1 MMKSMLVFPPGW
13 SPVGPYLAL
22 PVLKAYLKEKKGIDV
37 CIRDL
42 NVLFYD
48 ELLSKE
54 SILAALEKAKTAKW
68 LSSKE
73 RLTIDLVKSSCHNV
87 EWAKR
92 VFRSEEYFDL
102 DKREHAQNIFRN
114 ALYVLNHSDTKVT
127 YSFNDINL
135 PYSYY
140 SSTAVMAAA
149 RDSVVN
155 PFIQF
160 SVAPSESRRERGR
173 SP

>member
-1 MMKSMLVFPPGW
+1 MKSMLVFPPGW

-87 EWAKR
+87 EWANKR
-92 VFRSEEYFDL
+92 QTEANQR
-102 DKREHAQNIFRN
+102 A
-114 ALYVLNHSDTKVT
+114 
-127 YSFNDINL
+127 
-135 PYSYY
+135 
-140 SSTAVMAAA
+140 
-149 RDSVVN
+149 DSR
-155 PFIQF
+155 P
-160 SVAPSESRRERGR
+160 PRRPNCEDRIV
-173 SP
+173 